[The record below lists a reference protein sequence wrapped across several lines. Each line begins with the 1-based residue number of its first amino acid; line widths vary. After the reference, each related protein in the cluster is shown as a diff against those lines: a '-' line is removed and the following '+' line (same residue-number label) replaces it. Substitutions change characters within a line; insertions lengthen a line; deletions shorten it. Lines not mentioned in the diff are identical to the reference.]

1 MATPESNPQRAGLV
15 ALTLGLTLCLPLF
28 LAAGCQQSAINLRE
42 EGRLALNRGQAPLAL
57 EKTQQAVDKDPSSVR
72 SQYQLGLV
80 FLELDRNLEAQYA
93 LEKAHALRPDDPHL
107 TPKILDALAEALFR
121 QDRMANLFEFLD
133 KQVKTTGTTRDF
145 LRQGDYLARSGDPDA
160 ARLAYRKAA
169 YFADPKDP
177 EPYLTIA
184 DFYASIGDQ
193 PNAVTA
199 LRYANYVDPG
209 NLDAAE
215 RLRRFDIV
223 PGPTIAEAPPKPAL
237 LR

>member
-1 MATPESNPQRAGLV
+1 MATSESDTYRAALV
-15 ALTLGLTLCLPLF
+15 ALSVGLTLSLTL
-28 LAAGCQQSAINLRE
+28 LLTTGCQNTAVNLRE
-42 EGRLALNRGQAPLAL
+42 DGRLALNRGQVPLAL
-57 EKTQQAVDKDPSSVR
+57 EKTQQAVDKDPSSAR

-80 FLELDRNLEAQYA
+80 FLELNENLQAQYA
-93 LEKAHALRPDDPHL
+93 LEKAHALRPDDRQL

-133 KQVKTTGTTRDF
+133 KQVKTSGTTRDF
-145 LRQGDYLARSGDPDA
+145 LRQGDYLAKAGDPDA

-184 DFYASIGDQ
+184 DFYASLGDQ

-209 NLDAAE
+209 NLEVAE

>member
-1 MATPESNPQRAGLV
+1 MATSESNTHRTGPV
-15 ALTLGLTLCLPLF
+15 ASFVCVTLCLSWL
-28 LAAGCQQSAINLRE
+28 LATGCQKTAINLRE
-42 EGRLALNRGQAPLAL
+42 EGRLALNRGQTPLAL
-57 EKTQQAVDKDPSSVR
+57 EKTQAAVEKDPSSAQ

-80 FLELDRNLEAQYA
+80 FLELNRNLEAQYA
-93 LEKAHALRPDDPHL
+93 LEKAQALSPNDPQL

-121 QDRMANLFEFLD
+121 QGRMANLFEFLD
-133 KQVKTTGTTRDF
+133 KQVKTTGTTHDF
-145 LRQGDYLARSGDPDA
+145 LRQGDYLAKAGDPDA

-169 YFADPKDP
+169 YFADPDDP
-177 EPYLTIA
+177 EPYIRIA
-184 DFYASIGDQ
+184 DFYASIGDE
-193 PNAVTA
+193 PNAVTS

-209 NLDAAE
+209 NLDVAE